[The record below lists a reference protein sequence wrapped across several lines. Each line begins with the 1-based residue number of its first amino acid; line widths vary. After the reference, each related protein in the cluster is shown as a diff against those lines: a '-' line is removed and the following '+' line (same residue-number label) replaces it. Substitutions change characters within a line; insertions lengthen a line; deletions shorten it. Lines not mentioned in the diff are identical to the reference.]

1 MKKTMIA
8 TLASIACATG
18 LAFSTQAYAGKD
30 LDCKLD
36 YQLTSWSLV
45 YKHASGTGTVRCEN
59 GETLP
64 VRINAKGLGLTAGKW
79 KIDNGNGRF
88 TDVHNIHEVYGRYA
102 TASASA
108 GVVKSGET
116 QLLTKGTVSLALAG
130 GGEGVNIGVDVGALN
145 IKPMK

>member
-18 LAFSTQAYAGKD
+18 LAFSTQAYAGSD

-36 YQLTSWSLV
+36 YQLKTWSLV
-45 YKHASGTGTVRCEN
+45 YKQANGTGTVRCEN

-64 VRINAKGLGLTAGKW
+64 VLITAKGFGLTAGKW
-79 KIDNGNGRF
+79 KIDNGNGAF
-88 TDVHNIHEVYGRYA
+88 TDVHNIKDVYGRYA
-102 TASASA
+102 HASANA
-108 GVVKSGET
+108 GVVKSAET

-130 GGEGVNIGVDVGALN
+130 SGDGINIGVDVGSLH
-145 IKPMK
+145 IKPVH

>member
-18 LAFSTQAYAGKD
+18 LAFSTQAFAGND

-36 YQLTSWSLV
+36 YQLTNWSLV
-45 YKHASGTGTVRCEN
+45 YKHASGSGTVRCEN

-64 VRINAKGLGLTAGKW
+64 VKITAKGLGLTAGKW

-88 TDVHNIHEVYGRYA
+88 TDVHNIKDVYGRYA
-102 TASASA
+102 QASANA
-108 GVVKSGET
+108 GVVKSAET

-130 GGEGVNIGVDVGALN
+130 SGEGINIGVDVGSFQ
-145 IKPMK
+145 IKPMR